1 MTLSNAGLI
10 GAGIG
15 FAVPTALYLAVSFA
29 LRRGAQQ
36 VSGTGAEERERNQS
50 IIRLILLADIPIMAG
65 LGYYLGQ
72 MFE

>member
-10 GAGIG
+10 GAAVG
-15 FAVPTALYLAVSFA
+15 FAVTTALYLAVSFA
-29 LRRGAQQ
+29 LNRETQPASGA
-36 VSGTGAEERERNQS
+36 SAEERERS
-50 IIRLILLADIPIMAG
+50 MSMIRLILLADIPILTG